1 MKLYK
6 YESQRL
12 RIWGWGDIEI
22 EIQSRKEIRKSI
34 IIFPDFIIL
43 DGFDPPYLLLLL
55 KVIVI
60 KTLVLTWFAVY

>member
-34 IIFPDFIIL
+34 LYSQIL
-43 DGFDPPYLLLLL
+43 FGFDSSYLLLLL
-55 KVIVI
+55 KVPIVM
-60 KTLVLTWFAVY
+60 KTLVLTWFAV

>member
-34 IIFPDFIIL
+34 LYSQIL
-43 DGFDPPYLLLLL
+43 FGFDPPYLLLLL
-55 KVIVI
+55 KVIVM
-60 KTLVLTWFAVY
+60 KTLVLTWFAV

>member
-12 RIWGWGDIEI
+12 RIRGWGDIEL

-34 IIFPDFIIL
+34 SYSQIL
-43 DGFDPPYLLLLL
+43 FGFDPPYLLLLL
-55 KVIVI
+55 KVIVM
-60 KTLVLTWFAVY
+60 KTLGSE